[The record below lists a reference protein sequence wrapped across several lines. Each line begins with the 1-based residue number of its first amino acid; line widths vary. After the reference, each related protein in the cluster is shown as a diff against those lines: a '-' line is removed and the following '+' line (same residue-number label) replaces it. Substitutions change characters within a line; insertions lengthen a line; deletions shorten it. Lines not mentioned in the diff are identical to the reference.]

1 MRKIYDRKRF
11 ISGVGE
17 LVLAAAGVVTIALT
31 GFDLKL
37 LVLTAALLLIG
48 AGSIASSLSKEDTR
62 RQKIEERDERSSLVK
77 LKAKA
82 LSSDILSWVLFLA
95 AAGSMIGYGVTGMQ
109 AYVFL
114 LIGTG
119 VPLGIYW
126 IGHIAALF
134 YYERHI

>member
-11 ISGVGE
+11 IS
-17 LVLAAAGVVTIALT
+17 
-31 GFDLKL
+31 
-37 LVLTAALLLIG
+37 G

-134 YYERHI
+134 YYERHE